1 MMPVQNQLLVTDH
14 KKLKK
19 KKKAKQFKPEMW
31 NNVEKYVKRK
41 YKN

>member
-19 KKKAKQFKPEMW
+19 KRAKQFKPEMW